1 VPALIKTVDLSKDYR
16 IGPTVV
22 HALAGVSVEI
32 ERGEYVAVM
41 GPSGSGKTTFM
52 NLLGCLDTPT
62 TGNYLLDGTEVS
74 VMDHDQLAEAR
85 NQRIGF
91 VFQSFNLLPRIT
103 ALDNVAL
110 PLMYGHYR
118 RSERH
123 NRAAEAMIEVGLEDR
138 MDHTPVQ
145 LSGGQQQRVAIARA
159 IAGNPSLILADE
171 PTGALDTRTGEEIMT
186 LLRGLNDRGITIV
199 LVTHESGVAS
209 QANRVLRFLD
219 GRMTSD
225 EQQAQA
231 RAGAGAPHVIADTA
245 AAESKTVL

>member
-1 VPALIKTVDLSKDYR
+1 MPSLIHTIELCKDYR
-16 IGPTVV
+16 VGPTVV
-22 HALAGVSVEI
+22 HALAGVSVKI
-32 ERGEYVAVM
+32 DQGEYVAVM

-62 TGNYLLDGTEVS
+62 SGSYLLEGTEVS
-74 VMDHDQLAEAR
+74 VMDPDELAEAR

-118 RSERH
+118 RSERRQ
-123 NRAAEAMIEVGLEDR
+123 RAAEALTEVGLEDR

-145 LSGGQQQRVAIARA
+145 LSGGQQQRVAVARA

-186 LLRGLNDRGITIV
+186 LLQGLNERGITIV
-199 LVTHESGVAS
+199 VVTHEASVACH
-209 QANRVLRFLD
+209 ARRVLRFLD

-225 EQQAQA
+225 EQQAPA
-231 RAGAGAPHVIADTA
+231 RPSTEVPHVVADVPLPSQA
-245 AAESKTVL
+245 AS